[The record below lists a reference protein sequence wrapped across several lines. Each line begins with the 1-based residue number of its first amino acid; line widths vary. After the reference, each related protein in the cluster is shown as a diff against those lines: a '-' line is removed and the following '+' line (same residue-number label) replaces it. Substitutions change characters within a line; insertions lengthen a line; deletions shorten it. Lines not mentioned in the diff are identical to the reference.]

1 MRQIIFI
8 FLTFFSSIGYC
19 QADNYQAML
28 KELRFINST
37 YQDKYNENPL
47 IKKVMDKTMQYRLD
61 PKLGKGEYASI
72 NEQKG
77 LKDFEDLQTTRD
89 QETIAVYREY
99 QSSEYVQMMID
110 YNDKRK
116 TLRLRLIERKTT
128 WRQFSDGLEDLIIRN
143 RAKESDYRNKVET
156 KSLTS

>member
-1 MRQIIFI
+1 
-8 FLTFFSSIGYC
+8 
-19 QADNYQAML
+19 ML

-61 PKLGKGEYASI
+61 PKLGKGEYVSI

-77 LKDFEDLQTTRD
+77 LKDFEDLQTSRD

-99 QSSEYVQMMID
+99 QPSEYVQMMID

-116 TLRLRLIERKTT
+116 TLRLRLMERKNT

>member
-1 MRQIIFI
+1 MRQIIII
-8 FLTFFSSIGYC
+8 FLIFFNSIGYC

-28 KELRFINST
+28 KELRVINSK
-37 YQDKYNENPL
+37 YQDKYNVNPL

-61 PKLGKGEYASI
+61 LKLGKGEYVSI

-77 LKDFEDLQTTRD
+77 LKDFEDLQTSRD

-99 QSSEYVQMMID
+99 QSSEYVLMMID

-116 TLRLRLIERKTT
+116 TLRLRLMERKNT